1 MTLRKSIV
9 FIGSVLILAAC
20 DRASAPTGPMSLH
33 DGAAAA
39 ARKDTTRSTTT
50 SRTSALT
57 DGCVWYRAGDGDSTL
72 VCGDPQ
78 IQ

>member
-9 FIGSVLILAAC
+9 FVGSVLILAAC
-20 DRASAPTGPMSLH
+20 DRATAPTSPISLH

-39 ARKDTTRSTTT
+39 ARKDTTRSTTRTT
-50 SRTSALT
+50 SLTSECGFAKL
-57 DGCVWYRAGDGDSTL
+57 GDGDSVW
-72 VCGDPQ
+72 VCNDPS